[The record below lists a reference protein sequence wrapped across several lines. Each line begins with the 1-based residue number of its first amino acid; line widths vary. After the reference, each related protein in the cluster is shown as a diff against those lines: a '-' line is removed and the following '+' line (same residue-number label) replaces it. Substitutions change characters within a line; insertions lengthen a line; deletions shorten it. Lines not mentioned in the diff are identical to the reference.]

1 MKKRKAEP
9 GNRGCLFLI
18 LGTVLILALMA
29 LYVFAVGRI
38 TSFVIEA
45 RSGDTPAYA
54 VMTAQVPCIIA
65 AFILL
70 EAVLVLQYLPSQ
82 EDYEKQQK
90 PGHNTEAN
98 AKAKLFGTRRFAN
111 ILSIV
116 ALALVLVCGMVSV
129 NTYRLVSA
137 DGISTY
143 FFGQTSAYTWEDVTN
158 CRVDCDSEKG
168 LSVTF
173 TLKDGK
179 QFEILQST
187 LSDNAAFADRYTA
200 ATADKRTSA
209 LAFAAD
215 LCRKLDAGGVHR
227 SVSHMER
234 AIRFYKTDFPEQW
247 VYVRELIRYDE
258 IHPSDDETAATET
271 EAAPIPEEVTTS
283 NAR

>member
-1 MKKRKAEP
+1 MKKKQADP

-45 RSGDTPAYA
+45 RTGDSPAYA

-90 PGHNTEAN
+90 PGGTAGTHT
-98 AKAKLFGTRRFAN
+98 KARWLGTRRFAN
-111 ILSIV
+111 ILSVI
-116 ALALVLVCGMVSV
+116 ALALVLVCGTVSV
-129 NTYRLVSA
+129 NTYQLISA

-143 FFGQTSAYTWEDVTN
+143 FFGQTSAYTWGDVAD

-173 TLKDGK
+173 TLNDGK
-179 QFEILQST
+179 QFEILQNT
-187 LSDNAAFADRYTA
+187 ISDNAAFADRYQA
-200 ATADKRTSA
+200 ATEDKRTSA

-215 LCRKLDAGGVHR
+215 LCRELDARGVHR
-227 SVSHMER
+227 RVSHMER
-234 AIRFYKTDFPEQW
+234 AIRFYKTEFPEQW
-247 VYVRELIRYDE
+247 VYVSELIRYDE
-258 IHPSDDETAATET
+258 VKPSDDETAAET
-271 EAAPIPEEVTTS
+271 ESAPMPEEPVAS
-283 NAR
+283 DRR